1 MNRIKKIIFLLFF
14 SFLYYSCSNANAEIH
29 NSKSNA
35 FDKID
40 KRDKNLFTK
49 QERIESYNNSRN
61 KLSNVKAALKANS
74 GYSGYGTKK
83 SQKKITTKKEIK
95 AKKISRPKLSN
106 AEFSAY
112 STN

>member
-1 MNRIKKIIFLLFF
+1 MKRIKKIIILLFV
-14 SFLYYSCSNANAEIH
+14 SLLHYSCTNANAVV
-29 NSKSNA
+29 NKSKSSA

-40 KRDKNLFTK
+40 KRDKKLFTK

-61 KLSNVKAALKANS
+61 KLTNVKAALKTNS
-74 GYSGYGTKK
+74 SYSGYGTKK
-83 SQKKITTKKEIK
+83 VEKKLTNKKG
-95 AKKISRPKLSN
+95 ANTKKISRPKLSN